1 MGQLIGVSIGGPYV
15 ELIVVVIVL
24 AVGITFRLYMMK
36 SGGMRAKCK
45 KCGNIFDSSRSFSV
59 FHIGSLK
66 ALKCPACG
74 KTSLM
79 KTYVKEPIT
88 WPAEDTKQELQTQR
102 QMTQEELEQK
112 QIEES
117 KYERA

>member
-15 ELIVVVIVL
+15 ELIIVVIVFVVAL
-24 AVGITFRLYMMK
+24 AFRLYMAK

-45 KCGNIFDSSRSFSV
+45 KCGNVFDSSRSFSV

-88 WPAEDTKQELQTQR
+88 WPAEDTRQEPQTQP

-112 QIEES
+112 RIEES
-117 KYERA
+117 KYEKA